1 MVARGIQRWQTIMD
15 IYVLYRHL
23 LCAFHTPLMYLMHI
37 PCVPYQHPLYTL
49 HVPLMCFTHITYAHH
64 LCALYTSL
72 HTLYACL
79 MCTPY
84 MIYMHPYTPYAHLFC
99 ALYPPLMCLMAIS
112 YVPDAHP
119 LCALQA
125 SMGFWLVM
133 VCIKAN
139 QIIGINT
146 QVSPEGFWLVPIT
159 ANQIISI

>member
-79 MCTPY
+79 VYPLHDIHAPLHTLCPSLLCLMPTSYVPY
-84 MIYMHPYTPYAHLFC
+84 GHLLC
-99 ALYPPLMCLMAIS
+99 ALCPPLMCLTHIH
-112 YVPDAHP
+112 VI
-119 LCALQA
+119 L
-125 SMGFWLVM
+125 
-133 VCIKAN
+133 
-139 QIIGINT
+139 IGYGPHHSESNY
-146 QVSPEGFWLVPIT
+146 WH
-159 ANQIISI
+159 